1 MRAALADR
9 LRGGVA
15 PAVLTPLGSDGRL
28 ARADLERYAAAI
40 AAQPISGLAVWAH
53 TGRGPYLADA
63 DNDTA
68 LAAFRAAA
76 GDLPLI
82 AGVAPEQS
90 AAEPA
95 AVISSALRRA
105 ERAVAGGADGL
116 MVFPPRPF
124 AERPDRERLLT
135 ELHEAIA
142 ARFDQPLLLFYL
154 HAEAGGYDYSL
165 ALLRSL
171 LAIPTVIGIKS
182 ATLNAAM
189 TCQDVIHLVH
199 TEYPGKLAIT
209 GEDRM
214 FGPSLMWG
222 SDAALVGIAS
232 AAVSASTDLMATWT
246 EGDASGFLGASARLD
261 RLAVATFC
269 PPMEGYVQR
278 MLWIA
283 EREGLISSAGANDP
297 WAPSLPAGEREAVLQ
312 AYEAFRVAS
321 GDAVDGLSGR
331 PEGAA

>member
-1 MRAALADR
+1 MRAALAEQ

-15 PAVLTPLGSDGRL
+15 PAVLTPLTADGRL
-28 ARADLERYAAAI
+28 VRADLERYATAV
-40 AAQPISGLAVWAH
+40 AAQPIRGLAVWAH

-63 DNDTA
+63 DNDVV
-68 LAAFRAAA
+68 LATFRAAA
-76 GDLPLI
+76 GELPLI
-82 AGVAPEQS
+82 AGVAPDRA
-90 AAEPA
+90 AAEPD

-105 ERAVAGGADGL
+105 DRAVSGGADAL

-124 AERPDRERLLT
+124 AARPDRERLLAD
-135 ELHEAIA
+135 LHEAIA
-142 ARFDQPLLLFYL
+142 ARFDLPLLLFYL
-154 HAEAGGYDYSL
+154 HAEAGGYDYSP

-189 TCQDVIHLVH
+189 TCQDVISLVH
-199 TEYPGKLAIT
+199 QEFPGKLAIT

-222 SDAALVGIAS
+222 ADAALVGIAS
-232 AAVSASTDLMATWT
+232 AAVAASTDLMATWAR
-246 EGDASGFLGASARLD
+246 GDASGFLEASSRLD

-269 PPMEGYVQR
+269 APMEGYVQR

-283 EREGLISSAGANDP
+283 EREGLISPDGAHDP
-297 WAPSLPAGEREAVLQ
+297 WAPPLPVGDRTAVLA
-312 AYEAFRVAS
+312 AYDS
-321 GDAVDGLSGR
+321 CR
-331 PEGAA
+331 PESATGPGGAG